1 MFDYKISKHPHFD
14 EACRAFALRH
24 NMAKLAER
32 AGMNVQTLRN
42 KLNPDQPHQLTAPE
56 IWLLTDLTEDSTLVD
71 GFLAQIHCLPCVP
84 INEVAK
90 EKLPHYV
97 MSATAE
103 IGRVA
108 AGAVSGDVKTSAGR
122 RDAISSIN
130 SVTRLMALT
139 AVSLQ
144 ARLQANPA
152 MASAVD
158 TVNWPRCFIRFAVR
172 CLCLRKNHHLH
183 RCLLNKAR
191 QCTTVT
197 AGSWVRME
205 NAGIHVIHKMNC
217 CLN

>member
-1 MFDYKISKHPHFD
+1 MFDYQVSKHPHFD

-24 NMAKLAER
+24 NLVQLAER
-32 AGMNVQTLRN
+32 AGMNVQILRN
-42 KLNPDQPHQLTAPE
+42 KLNPAQPHLLTAPE

-130 SVTRLMALT
+130 SVTRLRVAKSKNIVFYITMT
-139 AVSLQ
+139 
-144 ARLQANPA
+144 PA
-152 MASAVD
+152 GLKTRWCILD
-158 TVNWPRCFIRFAVR
+158 YPFAP
-172 CLCLRKNHHLH
+172 
-183 RCLLNKAR
+183 
-191 QCTTVT
+191 
-197 AGSWVRME
+197 GSVY
-205 NAGIHVIHKMNC
+205 
-217 CLN
+217 

>member
-1 MFDYKISKHPHFD
+1 MFDYQVSKHPHFD

-24 NMAKLAER
+24 NLVQLAER
-32 AGMNVQTLRN
+32 AGMNVQILRN
-42 KLNPDQPHQLTAPE
+42 KLNPAQPHLLTAPE
-56 IWLLTDLTEDSTLVD
+56 IWLLTDLTEDATLVD

-130 SVTRLMALT
+130 SVTRLMALA
-139 AVSLQ
+139 AVALP
-144 ARLQANPA
+144 ARIHANPA
-152 MASAVD
+152 MASAGD
-158 TVNWPRCFIRFAVR
+158 TVTGRGASFG
-172 CLCLRKNHHLH
+172 
-183 RCLLNKAR
+183 LL
-191 QCTTVT
+191 
-197 AGSWVRME
+197 
-205 NAGIHVIHKMNC
+205 
-217 CLN
+217 